1 MRETCK
7 NKRFSILVIFYTLVM
22 GIYEMADY
30 FYGVSYMV
38 TLNKHLAV
46 ESIAILIGIHEIGLL
61 VFDFPSGVVSDFFGR
76 KKTASISI
84 ILYGIGLIALAF
96 SSSFG
101 ILILVF
107 LLLAFATA
115 MFSGSPQA
123 WFYDILIKENRL
135 KDRERLLPR
144 MSGAV
149 KLMSSV
155 SSLLAI
161 VLMYIDVTSP
171 LIVGGIIGI
180 IVGLFF
186 LFFFEDNKGN
196 SENKKFFEVFKDFS
210 KSFFLDKRMRGM
222 IAFEIFDY
230 AAFSLFIF
238 TWQLYL
244 LNQFNIKETEISIIF
259 VCFTLCMAAGS
270 FLTSFLLKHLSGFK
284 ISIIG
289 KVGIV
294 LSFVGIV
301 LTTNIWILLAE
312 YILFEIFFSISSIS
326 VGIWRN
332 DYISSKNRAT
342 FYSGISSVKSMLFIV
357 ITPCLGIVINCFGYI
372 SAWILAAVIE
382 SISLV
387 FIIRFIKKFG
397 GQKEESDA

>member
-1 MRETCK
+1 
-7 NKRFSILVIFYTLVM
+7 M
-22 GIYEMADY
+22 G
-30 FYGVSYMV
+30 GG
-38 TLNKHLAV
+38 
-46 ESIAILIGIHEIGLL
+46 IGI
-61 VFDFPSGVVSDFFGR
+61 
-76 KKTASISI
+76 AA
-84 ILYGIGLIALAF
+84 GLI
-96 SSSFG
+96 
-101 ILILVF
+101 
-107 LLLAFATA
+107 
-115 MFSGSPQA
+115 
-123 WFYDILIKENRL
+123 
-135 KDRERLLPR
+135 
-144 MSGAV
+144 
-149 KLMSSV
+149 
-155 SSLLAI
+155 
-161 VLMYIDVTSP
+161 
-171 LIVGGIIGI
+171 
-180 IVGLFF
+180 F

-210 KSFFLDKRMRGM
+210 KDFFLDNRMRGM

-270 FLTSFLLKHLSGFK
+270 FLTSFLLKSLSGFK

-289 KVGIV
+289 KIGIV
-294 LSFVGIV
+294 LSFIGIV

-312 YILFEIFFSISSIS
+312 YVLFEIFFSLSSTS

-332 DYISSKNRAT
+332 DYISSNNRAT
-342 FYSGISSVKSMLFIV
+342 FYSGLSSVKSLLFIV
-357 ITPCLGIVINCFGYI
+357 ITPCLGIVINHFGYV

-397 GQKEESDA
+397 SQKEENEV